1 MKKRLV
7 IDRFEGNFAI
17 LVDDDEKTY
26 NVDRNLFLN
35 NKEKDIIYIESD
47 EEAKRA
53 KLNEVEDLMNK
64 LFED

>member
-17 LVDDDEKTY
+17 LVGDDEKTY
-26 NVDRNLFLN
+26 NVDKNLFLN

-53 KLNEVEDLMNK
+53 KLNEVEDLMNR

>member
-35 NKEKDIIYIESD
+35 NKEGDIIYVESD

-53 KLNEVEDLMNK
+53 KLNEIEDLMNK

>member
-47 EEAKRA
+47 GEAKRA

>member
-26 NVDRNLFLN
+26 NVDKNLFLN
-35 NKEKDIIYIESD
+35 NKEKDIIYIERD

-53 KLNEVEDLMNK
+53 KLNEVEDLMNR

>member
-26 NVDRNLFLN
+26 NVDKNLFLN

-53 KLNEVEDLMNK
+53 KLNEVEDLMNR